1 MTAAMHTLHFVQ
13 EANLAYP
20 VCWNAEGAVCIRGD
34 IVHKHLHKQH
44 RSWYRQAYPH
54 WHTDSRLILDG

>member
-44 RSWYRQAYPH
+44 RSWYR
-54 WHTDSRLILDG
+54 